1 MVGFIL
7 NIILTTVIVSLEV
20 SPHTGVRDVYNYTPL
35 HLACVYGHKDIIQF
49 LVEVGKCNI
58 GESFTVS
65 LDPLIGNVDNS

>member
-1 MVGFIL
+1 M
-7 NIILTTVIVSLEV
+7 SLEV
-20 SPHTGVRDVYNYTPL
+20 SPHTGVRGKFNYTPL
-35 HLACVYGHKDIIQF
+35 HWACVGGYKDIVQF

>member
-20 SPHTGVRDVYNYTPL
+20 SPHTGEDNDTPL
-35 HLACVYGHKDIIQF
+35 HWACMYGHKDIVQF
-49 LVEVGKCNI
+49 LVEVGKCNV